1 MTNLAIPVKM
11 FPVKMSPESV
21 SKQNRNRT
29 SKIEVIINKAL
40 IGPWAKL
47 VPLRFLGS
55 EKMND
60 LQPNAKNK
68 KLTAGNRKANRKHE
82 QQQFSASYWSAQ
94 PRQNI
99 TSGPPYTASY
109 PQLAR
114 QHSRTDTRKQPAG
127 EPQHQP
133 RRSRAFVSRRS
144 SLSEHSLRKI
154 EDDTP
159 ENEVGS
165 SFSV

>member
-1 MTNLAIPVKM
+1 
-11 FPVKMSPESV
+11 MSTVNDHDQGV
-21 SKQNRNRT
+21 SINRIEHRT
-29 SKIEVIINKAL
+29 SKIEMRINSAL
-40 IGPWAKL
+40 IGPWPKHIL
-47 VPLRFLGS
+47 VRFIGS
-55 EKMND
+55 EKLND
-60 LQPNAKNK
+60 LQPNAETK
-68 KLTAGNRKANRKHE
+68 KVDGWKSKSKSKTRTATIQRVLLV
-82 QQQFSASYWSAQ
+82 SAA
-94 PRQNI
+94 
-99 TSGPPYTASY
+99 TSKYHIRTAVHSILPTASTATQ
-109 PQLAR
+109 PHR
-114 QHSRTDTRKQPAG
+114 PPRKQPAG